1 MSKKLYIQHQKGL
14 TLVELLVAMAV
25 SLIVVLAAVGAL
37 LISRQGFTQV
47 DAASQLR
54 DNGRFAE
61 ELVQRLAVQ
70 TGYRDVV
77 YAATSR
83 PPATSGLTEEKPNIF
98 GFNNRARAGT
108 HKSEEASASQR
119 SANSVGYGSDIL
131 VLRFQSAS
139 SDFGSSATDSAII
152 DCAGLAPS
160 QKMDDRYER
169 FSSVFHVADSNGE
182 PALMCTRWPR
192 ANDGGSSDTQPIIS
206 GVENFQVLYGVDTKG
221 ITKTETNPDGT
232 VTTTEL
238 IDSVADTYLR
248 ADQLT
253 DASDAAKTLENWQ
266 KVRSLRIGMVLR
278 AGPGTAVGN
287 TNNTIYPFGPGN
299 AVDMF
304 ASADDAGTIFTP
316 ANDGRLRQIVTFTVH
331 LRNPQ
336 GDE

>member
-1 MSKKLYIQHQKGL
+1 MSKKLYIQRQKGL
-14 TLVELLVAMAV
+14 TLIELLVAMAV

-98 GFNNRARAGT
+98 GFNNRARSGSN
-108 HKSEEASASQR
+108 KSYEANSSER
-119 SANSVGYGSDIL
+119 SAASVGYGSDIL

-139 SDFGSSATDSAII
+139 SDFGGSATDSAII

-169 FSSVFHVADSNGE
+169 FSSVFHVADSSGE
-182 PALMCTRWPR
+182 PALMCTRWPE
-192 ANDGGSSDTQPIIS
+192 ANDGGNADTQPIIS

-221 ITKTETNPDGT
+221 KTQTNPDGT
-232 VTTTEL
+232 TTDL
-238 IDSVADTYLR
+238 PDSVTDQYLR
-248 ADQLT
+248 ADELT
-253 DASDAAKTLENWQ
+253 DTSDDAKTLENWQ

-299 AVDMF
+299 AIDMF
-304 ASADDAGTIFTP
+304 ASANDAGTIFTP

-336 GDE
+336 RDE